1 MNIAQGSFYVFGFT
15 AVAASVFMLATRN
28 VLYAAFGLLITL
40 LSVAAIFVL
49 LFADFLAISQIMVYV
64 GGVLV
69 LILFGVMLSNR
80 VQDRALESETM
91 NRYSGLLVAGLLFAG
106 LAYLIQTNEFV
117 LPAAHLAADA
127 QVGTTAGTAKS
138 SISAIGFR
146 LITNFALPFEVTS
159 FILLLAL
166 IGAAY
171 ISTEDRHG

>member
-1 MNIAQGSFYVFGFT
+1 MNIAEGSFYVFAFT
-15 AVAASVFMLATRN
+15 AVAAAVFMLATRN

-80 VQDRALESETM
+80 VQDRALESESM

-106 LAYLIQTNEFV
+106 LAYLIQTSDYV
-117 LPAAHLAADA
+117 LPAAHLAD
-127 QVGTTAGTAKS
+127 GLPAGSAKS

>member
-15 AVAASVFMLATRN
+15 AVAAAVFMLATRN

-91 NRYSGLLVAGLLFAG
+91 NRYSGLLVATLLFAG
-106 LAYLIQTNEFV
+106 LAYLIQAGGWA
-117 LPAAHLAADA
+117 LPAAPQAAS
-127 QVGTTAGTAKS
+127 TAKS

>member
-1 MNIAQGSFYVFGFT
+1 MNIAEGSFYVFGFL
-15 AVAASVFMLATRN
+15 AVAAAAFMLYTSN

-40 LSVAAIFVL
+40 MSVAAIFVL

-80 VQDRALESETM
+80 VQERALQAETM
-91 NRYSGLLVAGLLFAG
+91 NRYSGALVACLLFGG
-106 LAYLIQTNEFV
+106 LAYLVLSNEQA
-117 LPAAHLAADA
+117 LPAATLAAKEH
-127 QVGTTAGTAKS
+127 TATAKS
-138 SISAIGFR
+138 SITAIGMR

-159 FILLLAL
+159 FILLIAL

-171 ISTEDRHG
+171 ISTEDKHG

>member
-1 MNIAQGSFYVFGFT
+1 MNIALGSFYVFGFL
-15 AVAASVFMLATRN
+15 AVAAAAFMLYTRN

-49 LFADFLAISQIMVYV
+49 LYADFLAVSQIMIYV

-91 NRYSGLLVAGLLFAG
+91 NRFGGGLVAALLFAG
-106 LAYLIQTNEFV
+106 LAYLVLTNDYA
-117 LPAAHLAADA
+117 LPASSLA
-127 QVGTTAGTAKS
+127 TTGEAGSAKS
-138 SISAIGFR
+138 SITAIGIR
-146 LITNFALPFEVTS
+146 LIANFALPFEVTS
-159 FILLLAL
+159 FILLIAL

-171 ISTEDRHG
+171 ISTEETHG

>member
-1 MNIAQGSFYVFGFT
+1 MNIAQGSFYVFGFI
-15 AVAASVFMLATRN
+15 AVAAAAFMLYTRN

-40 LSVAAIFVL
+40 MSVAAIFVL
-49 LFADFLAISQIMVYV
+49 LFADFLAISQIMIYV

-91 NRYSGLLVAGLLFAG
+91 SRFSGGLVAGLLFGG
-106 LAYLIQTNEFV
+106 LAYLILTSEAA
-117 LPAAHLAADA
+117 LPEATLA
-127 QVGTTAGTAKS
+127 TSTETGTAKS
-138 SISAIGFR
+138 SITAIGIR

-159 FILLLAL
+159 FILLIAL

-171 ISTEDRHG
+171 ISTEERHG